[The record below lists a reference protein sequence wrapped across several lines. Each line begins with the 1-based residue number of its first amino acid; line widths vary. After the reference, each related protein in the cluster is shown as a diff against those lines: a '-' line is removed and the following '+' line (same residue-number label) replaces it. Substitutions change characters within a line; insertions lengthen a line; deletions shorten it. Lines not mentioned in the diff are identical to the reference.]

1 MRRGISDKPARAE
14 PVRARGAAAVAR
26 AWPANAHGPPLASAS
41 RSGPLGGFPRMQRRR
56 ETTLEELDE
65 LGLLRSDL
73 DQDDV
78 IVAGAD
84 IDRSPPGDARA
95 MARS

>member
-1 MRRGISDKPARAE
+1 
-14 PVRARGAAAVAR
+14 
-26 AWPANAHGPPLASAS
+26 
-41 RSGPLGGFPRMQRRR
+41 MQRRR

-84 IDRSPPGDARA
+84 IAIDRRRGDARA